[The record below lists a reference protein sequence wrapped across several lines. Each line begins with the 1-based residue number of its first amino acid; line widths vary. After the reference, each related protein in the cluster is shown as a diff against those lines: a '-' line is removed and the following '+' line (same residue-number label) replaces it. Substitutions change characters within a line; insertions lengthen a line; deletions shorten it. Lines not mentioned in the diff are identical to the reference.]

1 MWFIGIFLLFVLVPI
16 AELTLL
22 LMIAE
27 ATHWWLSLLIVIA
40 TGLIGASLARHQ
52 GANAWRRLAADL
64 RTGKLLTDSGLD
76 AVLILIAGIV
86 LITPGVLT
94 DLVGIFLLVPLTRG
108 WARKRIKEWASK
120 RFRVETRMQKASHH
134 SQILDSYVVENDRPS
149 EGDG

>member
-40 TGLIGASLARHQ
+40 TGFIGASLARHQ

-64 RTGKLLTDSGLD
+64 RTGKLPTDSGLD

-94 DLVGIFLLVPLTRG
+94 DLVGIFLLVPLT
-108 WARKRIKEWASK
+108 
-120 RFRVETRMQKASHH
+120 
-134 SQILDSYVVENDRPS
+134 
-149 EGDG
+149 

>member
-52 GANAWRRLAADL
+52 
-64 RTGKLLTDSGLD
+64 
-76 AVLILIAGIV
+76 
-86 LITPGVLT
+86 ITPGVLT

>member
-1 MWFIGIFLLFVLVPI
+1 MWFVGIFLLFVLVPI

-52 GANAWRRLAADL
+52 GANAWRRLSADL
-64 RTGKLLTDSGLD
+64 RTGKLPTDSGLD

-108 WARKRIKEWASK
+108 WVRKRIKNWAAS
-120 RFRVETRMQKASHH
+120 RFRVETRMQNTSHR
-134 SQILDSYVVENDRPS
+134 SQVLDSYVVEDDRKS
-149 EGDG
+149 DGDG